1 MWHWFYI
8 YIHIKMYIFFLI
20 FADDLWNWLS
30 STSPFCFMFS
40 SFEKNTSW
48 RFTARLCAAA
58 KYMTVN
64 EVQTACI
71 SLSKKM
77 RLKYGRLRCTSLSSY
92 RHANITL
99 KSEWQLF
106 LALVNLAVD
115 IWHDNYVPFVLIM
128 DFLLQ
133 LIRRRFWCF
142 LNNIHWEILDSWSVR

>member
-8 YIHIKMYIFFLI
+8 YIHIKMYIFFWFLRMI
-20 FADDLWNWLS
+20 CEIDFLQRLHSASCFPPLKKTHRGDSLLDCVRLRSTWLWMKSKLHAF
-30 STSPFCFMFS
+30 P
-40 SFEKNTSW
+40 
-48 RFTARLCAAA
+48 
-58 KYMTVN
+58 
-64 EVQTACI
+64 
-71 SLSKKM
+71 SKKM